1 MNAKISLQR
10 TSVLLIQGKDK
21 GFKINHLRQDRGSIS
36 SIALLF
42 FKMATLE
49 DPAPQSDGLKHR
61 LDAAYI
67 NGLGSFIQRAFDLY
81 SFCS

>member
-1 MNAKISLQR
+1 M
-10 TSVLLIQGKDK
+10 
-21 GFKINHLRQDRGSIS
+21 QDRGSIS

-81 SFCS
+81 SFRS